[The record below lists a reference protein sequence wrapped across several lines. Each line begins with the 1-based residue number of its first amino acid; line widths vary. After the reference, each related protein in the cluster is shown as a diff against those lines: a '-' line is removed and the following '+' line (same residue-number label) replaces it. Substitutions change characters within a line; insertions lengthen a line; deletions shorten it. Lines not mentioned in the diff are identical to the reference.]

1 MPIEVAYGV
10 FLPCLAAIM
19 LGSICLSRD
28 LEGLGDAFG
37 ILPGLLGLITA
48 LGADS
53 PEISSAVTA
62 LFAGQSE
69 VGLGVVLGSNLF
81 NLAALL
87 GFSGVL
93 AGNVPL
99 QRNSLLFNGAVSLL
113 VTGIA
118 ALLIYQLLS
127 PLGSIIILGL
137 ILTAYAFLL
146 WAHTP
151 EVRRLP
157 LPLPFSHALAE
168 LVGKVHEQ
176 ASRRGGGRRRS
187 KRSLKRLAIYVAGA
201 LVLIV
206 AGSMGIVHATLVI
219 AANWGISQSLVGA
232 LILAVLTGIPNTY
245 TAVVLGLEKKGT
257 AVVSETLNSNTINIV
272 VGVALP
278 ALFFGMHGDKDIAIL
293 ELWWLI
299 GMTAVAVLLPA
310 LTRGINRSIGLL
322 IIALYLAFV
331 AVRIFLG

>member
-1 MPIEVAYGV
+1 MPIDLAYAI
-10 FLPCLAAIM
+10 FLPCLAAIV
-19 LGSICLSRD
+19 LGSIWLSRD
-28 LEGLGDAFG
+28 LEAVGDAFG

-87 GFSGVL
+87 GLSGVL
-93 AGNVPL
+93 TGKIPL
-99 QRNSLLFNGAVSLL
+99 HRPSLLFNGIVSLL

-118 ALLIYQLLS
+118 TLLIYQLFS
-127 PLGSIIILGL
+127 PASSLLILGL
-137 ILTAYAFLL
+137 TLAAYTFIL

-157 LPLPFSHALAE
+157 LPPALSHALAE

-176 ASRRGGGRRRS
+176 ASRRGGKRRRS
-187 KRSLKRLAIYVAGA
+187 KRSLKRLGFYVAGA
-201 LVLIV
+201 LMMIV
-206 AGSMGIVHATLVI
+206 VGSMGIVHATLRI
-219 AANWGISQSLVGA
+219 TETWGISKGLVGG
-232 LILAVLTGIPNTY
+232 LVLAVLTGIPNTY

-272 VGVALP
+272 VGVGLP
-278 ALFFGMHGDKDIAIL
+278 ALFFGMKGDTELAIL
-293 ELWWLI
+293 ELWWLL

-310 LTRGINRSIGLL
+310 LSRGINRSIGF
-322 IIALYLAFV
+322 IIIGLYLAYV
-331 AVRIFLG
+331 TLRVYLH